1 MAAWLRTASRTV
13 LRDRWINLRA
23 DAYVTPAG
31 AVLDPWYVLQPPD
44 WVHVLAI
51 TPDDHIVLVR
61 QWRPGAAA
69 AVLELPGGLIDPH
82 ETDPAAAGR
91 RECLEETGYAAPEY
105 RAYLSLFPDP
115 AHATHRVHFVL
126 AERAVPVAPQRLDHG
141 EEIAVELH
149 RVADVLAG
157 LSQGMLPGAPQVGGV
172 LLGLREAGR
181 IAW

>member
-13 LRDRWINLRA
+13 LRDRWIDLRA

-31 AVLDPWYVLQPPD
+31 AVLDPWYVLHPPD
-44 WVHVLAI
+44 WVNVLAI
-51 TPDDHIVLVR
+51 TPDDHLVLVR
-61 QWRPGAAA
+61 QWRPGAGATM
-69 AVLELPGGLIDPH
+69 LELPGGLMDPD
-82 ETDPAAAGR
+82 EADPAAAGR
-91 RECLEETGYAAPEY
+91 RECLEETGYAAPAC

-126 AERAVPVAPQRLDHG
+126 AEQAVPVASQRLGHG
-141 EEIAVELH
+141 EEIKVELH
-149 RVADVLAG
+149 AVAAVLAG
-157 LSQGMLPGAPQVGGV
+157 LAGGMLPGASQVGGV